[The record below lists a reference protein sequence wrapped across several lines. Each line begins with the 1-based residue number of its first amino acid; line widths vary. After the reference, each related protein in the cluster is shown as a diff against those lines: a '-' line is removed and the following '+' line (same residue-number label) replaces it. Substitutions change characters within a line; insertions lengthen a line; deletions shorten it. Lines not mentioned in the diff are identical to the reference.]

1 MNFSAFGIK
10 KAENQG
16 GIMKRL
22 IAGLSLVCSLL
33 LSVNMFAACGGDGS
47 SQSGGDSGEI
57 TLRFWNGFTGLDG
70 DSMDEMIKDFNDEY
84 AGEIKVSADKMA
96 WDTLFTK
103 ITTTKTNLK
112 SAPHIVAM
120 SNSRVAGMVERDLL
134 LPIDDIASVLG
145 VTQEDYIA
153 SAWSTGILDGKRYSF
168 PLDIHP
174 TAMYYNKDLITE
186 EELPATWEEFL
197 AVCEEKTDP
206 ETGVYGFAVPSMYS
220 ITKDIF
226 ASMLLQNGGDLY
238 DSENTAVYNSQE
250 GVEALQYLCDLV
262 YKYGVSPKDVGAG
275 GDYTLFKT
283 GKSVFY
289 FDGPWM
295 LNSFDLIENRE
306 TANVGVAAMPG
317 AVGENGVS
325 YSGSHQF
332 TLMSNTVTDDR
343 TKEACYTFIKYIQ
356 QHSLGWAKAGQ
367 VPALKEV
374 LDSEEYKSI
383 AALQPF
389 TETAYKADLGKAD
402 YKYFYEGYN
411 YMGVAVSNAI
421 SDKYGPKDSLD
432 RAVKS
437 FSNWIID
444 NGF

>member
-1 MNFSAFGIK
+1 
-10 KAENQG
+10 
-16 GIMKRL
+16 MKRL
-22 IAGLSLVCSLL
+22 LTGLSLVLSLF
-33 LSVNMFAACGGDGS
+33 LSVNALAACGG
-47 SQSGGDSGEI
+47 GDSLESGEENGKI

-70 DSMDEMIKDFNDEY
+70 ESMDAMIDDFNAEHE
-84 AGEIKVSADKMA
+84 GEIKVEADKMA

-120 SNSRVAGMVERDLL
+120 SNSRVAGMVERKLL
-134 LPIDDIASVLG
+134 APIDDISEALG
-145 VTQEDYIA
+145 VSEEDYIS
-153 SAWSTGILDGKRYSF
+153 SAWSTGVLGGKRYSF
-168 PLDIHP
+168 PLDVHP
-174 TAMYYNKDLITE
+174 TAMYYNKELIGE
-186 EELPATWEEFL
+186 DEIPSTWEEFL
-197 AVCEEKTDP
+197 AVCKEKTNP

-238 DSENTAVYNSQE
+238 NDDNKAVYNSE
-250 GVEALQYLCDLV
+250 AGVEALQYLHDLI
-262 YKYGVSPKDVGAG
+262 YEHGVSPKDVGAG
-275 GDYTLFKT
+275 GDYVLFKT

-295 LNSFDLIENRE
+295 LNSFNLIEGDGGK
-306 TANVGVAAMPG
+306 VGVAAMPG
-317 AVGENGVS
+317 AVGEQGIS

-332 TLMSNTVTDDR
+332 TLMSNTVKDER
-343 TKEACYTFIKYIQ
+343 TRAACYTFIKYVQ
-356 QHSLGWAKAGQ
+356 QNSVTWAKAGQ
-367 VPALKEV
+367 VPALKTV
-374 LDSEEYKSI
+374 LESEEYQSI

-389 TETAYKADLGKAD
+389 TQSAYKADLGKAD

-411 YMGVAVSNAI
+411 YMGVAVSNTL
-421 SDKYGPKDSLD
+421 SGKYGAKDSLD